1 MAPASLV
8 ETEPETTSAPCTDRR
23 DHTTRVLRSAVAAW
37 FSLHPSRL
45 ATLDVE
51 TVERMALRLEGRAL
65 GLSLDA
71 RFSMEVPHLGH
82 PWAG

>member
-8 ETEPETTSAPCTDRR
+8 EPEPETSAPHSERR
-23 DHTTRVLRSAVAAW
+23 DHTTRALRGAVAAW

-45 ATLDVE
+45 APLDVE
-51 TVERMALRLEGRAL
+51 TVEHMALRLEGRAL
-65 GLSLDA
+65 GAAPAA
-71 RFSMEVPHLGH
+71 RHRVAAHERGH

>member
-8 ETEPETTSAPCTDRR
+8 EPEPETSAPCTERR
-23 DHTTRVLRSAVAAW
+23 DHTTRALRSAVAAW

-45 ATLDVE
+45 APLDVE

-65 GLSLDA
+65 RLTFAA
-71 RFSMEVPHLGH
+71 RDGVAARERGH